1 LILNYIFVTILDIN
15 EEYDA
20 ILTRLNNIEENIK
33 QNQIILESIQRRA
46 RLSILFSS
54 LKWFIILGLTFG
66 TFYYTKPYLEE
77 LMKVY
82 SQVSD
87 IGTFLK

>member
-1 LILNYIFVTILDIN
+1 MN

>member
-1 LILNYIFVTILDIN
+1 MN
-15 EEYDA
+15 EDYDA
-20 ILTRLNNIEENIK
+20 ILTRLNEIEEQIK
-33 QNQIILESIQRRA
+33 QNQLILESIQRKA

-54 LKWFIILGLTFG
+54 LKWFVILGLTFG

-82 SQVSD
+82 GQVSD
-87 IGTFLK
+87 LGSMFR

>member
-1 LILNYIFVTILDIN
+1 M
-15 EEYDA
+15 
-20 ILTRLNNIEENIK
+20 
-33 QNQIILESIQRRA
+33 QNQSILESIQRRA

-54 LKWFIILGLTFG
+54 LKWFVILGLTFG

-87 IGTFLK
+87 IGTIFNQ

>member
-1 LILNYIFVTILDIN
+1 MN

-20 ILTRLNNIEENIK
+20 ILSRLNDIEEGIK
-33 QNQIILESIQRRA
+33 QNHHMLESIQRRA

-54 LKWFIILGLTFG
+54 LKWLIILGLTFG

-77 LMKVY
+77 LMQVY
-82 SQVSD
+82 GQVSD
-87 IGTFLK
+87 IGSMFNK

>member
-1 LILNYIFVTILDIN
+1 MN

-20 ILTRLNNIEENIK
+20 ILTRLNNIEESIK

-54 LKWFIILGLTFG
+54 LKWFVILGLTFG

-82 SQVSD
+82 GQVSD

>member
-1 LILNYIFVTILDIN
+1 MN
-15 EEYDA
+15 EDYDA
-20 ILTRLNNIEENIK
+20 ILTRLNEIEEQIK
-33 QNQIILESIQRRA
+33 QNQLILESIQRRA

-54 LKWFIILGLTFG
+54 LKWFVILGLTFG

-77 LMKVY
+77 LLKVY

-87 IGTFLK
+87 IGTMFK

>member
-1 LILNYIFVTILDIN
+1 MN

-20 ILTRLNNIEENIK
+20 ILTRLNNIEEEIR

-66 TFYYTKPYLEE
+66 TFYYTKPYLEQ
-77 LMKVY
+77 LMQVY

-87 IGTFLK
+87 IGSMFNQ

>member
-1 LILNYIFVTILDIN
+1 MN

-54 LKWFIILGLTFG
+54 LKWFVILGLTFG

-82 SQVSD
+82 GQVSD
-87 IGTFLK
+87 IRTMFK

>member
-1 LILNYIFVTILDIN
+1 MN

-20 ILTRLNNIEENIK
+20 ILARLNNIEETIK
-33 QNQIILESIQRRA
+33 QNQSILESIQRRA

-54 LKWFIILGLTFG
+54 LKWFVILGLTFG